1 MGQIVLKSRL
11 LLKLRKESG
20 GSREVLNSLCGES
33 VARRWLKTRGI
44 PSWRNPETPGIERK
58 SSSSESSG
66 YCVMLADGSRFM
78 VCSYPSAV
86 LSREKLAA
94 AKCFAALAVKL
105 NSNCT
110 GGSVMGCIFLRDTE
124 IFEKQYNFHRHPLR
138 PASDLV
144 DFITDHTIGRPGALF
159 FSTRLLLSGEPD
171 APEYGTQGVELFNP
185 KQVSDRRLFNGH

>member
-1 MGQIVLKSRL
+1 MGQIVLKNRL

-20 GSREVLNSLCGES
+20 GSREVLDSLCGES
-33 VARRWLKTRGI
+33 VARWWLKTQGI
-44 PSWRNPETPGIERK
+44 PSWRNPETPGKKRNGDSSK
-58 SSSSESSG
+58 SSEYS
-66 YCVMLADGSRFM
+66 VMLADGSRFL

-94 AKCFAALAVKL
+94 AKCFAALAVKV

-124 IFEKQYNFHRHPLR
+124 IYKKHYSFDRHPLR
-138 PASDLV
+138 PVSELAG
-144 DFITDHTIGRPGALF
+144 FIANHTTGNPGALL

-171 APEYGTQGVELFNP
+171 APEYGTKGVEQFRIKP
-185 KQVSDRRLFNGH
+185 ITGRRLFDEH

>member
-1 MGQIVLKSRL
+1 
-11 LLKLRKESG
+11 
-20 GSREVLNSLCGES
+20 
-33 VARRWLKTRGI
+33 
-44 PSWRNPETPGIERK
+44 
-58 SSSSESSG
+58 
-66 YCVMLADGSRFM
+66 MLADGSRFM

-94 AKCFAALAVKL
+94 AKCFAALAVKV
-105 NSNCT
+105 NSGNT

-124 IFEKQYNFHRHPLR
+124 IYEKQYSLDRYPLR

-144 DFITDHTIGRPGALF
+144 DFITDHTIGRPGALL

-185 KQVSDRRLFNGH
+185 EQVSGRRLFNGH